1 MSSPTPQHRYGVLV
15 PVKPPP
21 VAKSRLAPLGDQ
33 VRTELAAAF
42 ALDTVVAVLESPAVG
57 CVLAVTDDH
66 VLAAALADVG
76 AMVIPDG
83 VSDDLNGSLVLAA
96 AELARRFPDLRPA
109 AVCADLPALR
119 AEELSRALAEA
130 GADTMSFVA
139 DAEGQGTTVVAA
151 ADVASFHPRFGVGS
165 AQAHRADGA
174 REIELADVPS
184 LRRDVDT
191 PDDLAAAQELGV
203 GPRTAFVSTVMLGP
217 GSPRL

>member
-1 MSSPTPQHRYGVLV
+1 MSTPSPQHRYGVLV

-42 ALDTVVAVLESPAVG
+42 ALDTVAAVLKSTAVG

-66 VLAAALADVG
+66 VLAAALGELG

-83 VSDDLNGSLVLAA
+83 VTDDLNGSLVLAA

-109 AVCADLPALR
+109 VVCADLPALR
-119 AEELSRALAEA
+119 PAELSRALAAA
-130 GADTMSFVA
+130 GENAMSFVA
-139 DAEGQGTTVVAA
+139 DADGRGTTVVAA
-151 ADVASFHPRFGVGS
+151 ADLGSFRPRFGAGS
-165 AQAHRADGA
+165 ARNHRADGA
-174 REIELADVPS
+174 WEITLPDVPS

-191 PDDLAAAQELGV
+191 PDDLEAAQQLGV
-203 GPRTAFVSTVMLGP
+203 GPRTAFVSTIMLGP